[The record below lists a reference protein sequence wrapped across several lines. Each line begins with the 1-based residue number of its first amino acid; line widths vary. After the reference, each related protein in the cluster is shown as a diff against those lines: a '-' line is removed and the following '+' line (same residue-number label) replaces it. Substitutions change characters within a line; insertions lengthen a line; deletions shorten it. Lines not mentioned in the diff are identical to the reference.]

1 MNELNIHGV
10 VGEGML
16 TSAEVSRQLAAMDQT
31 LPLKVS
37 IDSPGGD
44 VLQGFSIQSALSEY
58 EGPKTFVIES
68 FAGSIASYI
77 LTAKGGDIEIT
88 ANGYVMIHNPIIEVA
103 GDDEE
108 LRNRADFVAKAKADM
123 IADYSRLTGMDAD
136 EVLSLMKAETF
147 FNATESV
154 DAGFA
159 HRVRQV
165 KKPSSVL
172 QLSAYA
178 TQVPHKIIQCLGDGP
193 KAKSNPVSEGG
204 RQMAESSKPATVQD
218 IRAAHPK
225 ASSDFILSCIERQ
238 LPVASV
244 AAAAAEELMAE
255 NEQLKAEMEA
265 MKEDHAKA
273 LAEYETKTMEEE
285 EAKAKAMEE
294 EEAKAKAMEESAGN
308 PPVDPPSEEEAPTA
322 TAQWKSQI
330 SARCKDGMPRAK
342 AVQLVNRDFPG
353 LRERMLEEANA

>member
-58 EGPKTFVIES
+58 EGPVTCVVES

-77 LTAKGGDIEIT
+77 LTAASEIEIT
-88 ANGYVMIHNPIIEVA
+88 ANGYVMIHNPIAEVV

-178 TQVPHKIIQCLGDGP
+178 TRLPHKIVSCLGTVSEANTTEIYEEGIEMPVSSSPATLQEIKSAYP
-193 KAKSNPVSEGG
+193 KAN
-204 RQMAESSKPATVQD
+204 
-218 IRAAHPK
+218 
-225 ASSDFILSCIERQ
+225 SDFILSCLEKK
-238 LPVASV
+238 LPLASV
-244 AAAAAEELMAE
+244 SAAAIDDLAAE

-273 LAEYETKTMEEE
+273 LAEYETKAMEEE

-330 SARCKDGMPRAK
+330 NARCKNGMPRAK